1 MKYNKQLSRLT
12 LLALLI
18 FIFSG
23 CHKEEP
29 IVSKMFLSPQY
40 LYFAKDSI
48 ETVFLSMQP
57 PQPFEWR
64 TIKMPKGI
72 SIHPETGSSNGDYV
86 ELKVKRDIHNPIN
99 FAYQEIEIL
108 TNIAGSRKIKL
119 MNNGYIYDCLSIIPD
134 SIHFPA
140 GKNEIDVFVNFRVDY
155 PHFNTYDIV
164 FQDHWLNSSARL
176 IDYSYEIE
184 IRLNRYLVPD
194 GRTSSYIHFINNIYN
209 DTTSYRITFDT
220 TNKAIKSAHPENF
233 AVHNVILNQKDI

>member
-1 MKYNKQLSRLT
+1 MKFNKQLSRLT
-12 LLALLI
+12 ILALLI
-18 FIFSG
+18 ILFSG
-23 CHKEEP
+23 CHKDEP
-29 IVSKMFLSPQY
+29 IVSKLFLSPQY

-48 ETVFLSMQP
+48 ETVILSMQP

-64 TIKMPKGI
+64 TINMPKGI

-86 ELKVKRDIHNPIN
+86 ELKVKRDIHNPKN
-99 FAYQEIEIL
+99 FAYKEIEIL

-140 GKNEIDVFVNFRVDY
+140 DKDKIDVFVKFRVDDS
-155 PHFNTYDIV
+155 HFNTYDIV
-164 FQDHWLNSSARL
+164 FQDHWLISNARS
-176 IDYSYEIE
+176 IEYSYEIE
-184 IRLNRYLVPD
+184 IRLNRDLVPD

-220 TNKAIKSAHPENF
+220 TGKVTKPVNQEYFSVP
-233 AVHNVILNQKDI
+233 NVILNQ